1 MLTYYRQVT
10 DETFEA
16 TDTKIKNIWITAVA
30 PNANECTQLINEFS
44 LDQKIV
50 RDVGDMSELP
60 RYEHKKGNHYIFLR
74 TASRTQHSKILTTPL
89 LAVATDDAFLLVAA
103 RETTIMAEALA
114 YAEEYELI
122 ISDRQRLLMATMA
135 AVVNQYQLLIS
146 QTGER
151 VLDIKTRLEH
161 HEVGNGDFIKFITI
175 EDNLNEY
182 RSCLHET
189 ETLCE
194 RLMENDKWRFTGN
207 ALEDLDDI
215 RLHIRQLISEVRRH
229 AQTITSIRNA
239 YGTISNNTLN
249 QRMKTL
255 TVFTVLITIPNVFF
269 GMYGMNVALPFQ
281 HEVWAYGSVTLVSL
295 LVILG
300 VYFAARRLKV
310 F

>member
-10 DETFEA
+10 DEVFEA
-16 TDTKIKNIWITAVA
+16 TDTKMKDIWITATA
-30 PNANECTQLINEFS
+30 PNAEECTQLTDEFL
-44 LDQKIV
+44 LDHKTV
-50 RDVGDMSELP
+50 RDVGDIHELP
-60 RYEHKKGNHYIFLR
+60 RYEHKKGIHYVFLR
-74 TASRTQHSKILTTPL
+74 TATRTQHGKVVTTPL
-89 LAVATDDAFLLVAA
+89 LAVATKDAFLTIAPK
-103 RETTIMAEALA
+103 ETPVIAGALA
-114 YAEEYELI
+114 YAEDYEI
-122 ISDRQRLLMATMA
+122 PVADRQRLLMATTA
-135 AVVNQYQLLIS
+135 AVINQYQELIS

-151 VLDIKTRLEH
+151 ILDIKRRLEH
-161 HEVGNGDFIKFITI
+161 HEVDNKDFIRFITI

-182 RSCLHET
+182 RSCLRET

-194 RLMENDKWRFTGN
+194 RLLENDKWQFSGE

-281 HEVWAYGSVTLVSL
+281 HELWAYAAVASFSL
-295 LVILG
+295 LVILS
-300 VYFAARRLKV
+300 VYIIAKRLHV